1 MLYWRDR
8 RNCASVWLKKNQS
21 KLYLVPW
28 TCSLRRH
35 LFRLKEKEAEE
46 ARKRPASESTAQGG
60 AATTGGPDQK
70 QVKVENGDNEQ
81 KMKSGQDKKV
91 NGIKPSSQPSEI
103 DRLEPLTDVMI
114 PTSR

>member
-1 MLYWRDR
+1 MIMFFT
-8 RNCASVWLKKNQS
+8 STS
-21 KLYLVPW
+21 
-28 TCSLRRH
+28 
-35 LFRLKEKEAEE
+35 FRLKEKEAEE

-114 PTSR
+114 PTSRWVTAVRG